1 MNKRLSIGAV
11 IALMAVTATITVSI
25 TYTVA
30 MNIFDSRVYSV
41 MERQVMYEKISEID
55 QKIRQNYM
63 GTIDEK
69 TLRNALANG
78 YLDGLDDPY
87 SRYLSP
93 EEYRAEQE
101 AEKGEIY
108 GLGLDVERTDEGN
121 IRVYSV
127 TPNSPAEGA
136 GIKKGDIIVK
146 VAGKRVTAVGY
157 EKALAEMTS
166 TETPVISITT
176 SLNGTESTRDIQKAK
191 YSSVTVQYSYSDR
204 IGYILIKEFNSTTT
218 QQFDTAL
225 NSLIKAGAEA
235 FIFDV
240 RGNAGGQITPVCEIL
255 DRLVPAGTILSS
267 VDRLG
272 NTKVEYTSDANQIS
286 YPCAVLVNEDT
297 SSGAELFAAT
307 LRDFQKAQIVG
318 VTTFGKGTM
327 QKTFPL
333 NDGSAV
339 SLTVAKILP
348 ASGKSFDESGIKP
361 DFEVKSSLPGTNFL
375 LLSAEED
382 NQLQTARD
390 VVSQQ
395 LGEATEEPAEESE
408 PAAE

>member
-1 MNKRLSIGAV
+1 M
-11 IALMAVTATITVSI
+11 
-25 TYTVA
+25 
-30 MNIFDSRVYSV
+30 
-41 MERQVMYEKISEID
+41 
-55 QKIRQNYM
+55 
-63 GTIDEK
+63 
-69 TLRNALANG
+69 
-78 YLDGLDDPY
+78 
-87 SRYLSP
+87 
-93 EEYRAEQE
+93 
-101 AEKGEIY
+101 
-108 GLGLDVERTDEGN
+108 GLDVERTDEGN

-255 DRLVPAGTILSS
+255 DRIVPAGTILSS

-395 LGEATEEPAEESE
+395 LGEVAEEEPVESDVPAE
-408 PAAE
+408 